1 LIRPLRGFAGQW
13 LATVLLLIIGAGFAL
28 PARAADEVL
37 RIGSKRFTEAYILAE
52 VLAQTAAPH
61 ARTEVRQGLGNTAIV
76 FEALRSGN
84 IDLYPDYLGTIDL
97 EILKNTTPSSLDD
110 IRGGLAK
117 LGLGIGVPLGF
128 NNGYALAM
136 RAGEARRLGITR
148 LSDLAAHPQ
157 LKLGLSNEF
166 IGRTD
171 GWPGLARRYGLG
183 QRPTAIDHGIAYDAL
198 GSGQVDAI
206 DIYTTDAKIAA
217 LDLVTLQD
225 DLGHFPKY
233 DAVLLYRLDVPTR
246 APQAW
251 NAITGLEG
259 RIDERKMIAMNAE
272 AELAGRAF
280 EAIAADFLKGGTTG
294 VGAAAGGASAGS
306 TGGGGGDARP
316 AAGRGFLDKLFG
328 NDLPR
333 IAFQHVMLVVV
344 SVVAATLLAIP
355 LGVLAARRRRLRG
368 LVLSGAGLMQT
379 IPSLALLAL
388 LISLT
393 GLIGTW
399 PTLIALTLYA
409 LLPIVRNT
417 CAGLLE
423 VPGGVSEAGT
433 ALGLHRVQVLRAVQL
448 PIALPVILAG
458 IRTAT
463 VINIGTATIAAFI
476 GAGGFGERIVTGLAL
491 NDRELLLAGA
501 IPAALLALVAEIG
514 FELCERRVRTR
525 RGLAA

>member
-1 LIRPLRGFAGQW
+1 LIRAMRGLAAAW
-13 LATVLLLIIGAGFAL
+13 LATALLMTLGAGLA
-28 PARAADEVL
+28 PAHAADEVL

-97 EILKNTTPSSLDD
+97 EILKNTTPSSLED
-110 IRGGLAK
+110 IRRGLAK

-136 RAGEARRLGITR
+136 RAGEARRLGISR

-171 GWPGLARRYGLG
+171 GWPGLARRYGLA

-225 DLGHFPKY
+225 DLGYFPKY
-233 DAVLLYRLDVPTR
+233 DAVLLYRLDVPAR

-251 NAITGLEG
+251 NAINGLEG

-280 EAIAADFLKGGTTG
+280 DAIAADFLKG
-294 VGAAAGGASAGS
+294 AGGAGSGASADAS
-306 TGGGGGDARP
+306 RAASGDARP
-316 AAGRGFLDKLFG
+316 AVGRGFLDKLFG

-333 IAFQHVMLVVV
+333 IAFQHVMLFVV

-433 ALGLHRVQVLRAVQL
+433 ALGLHRGQVLRAVQL